1 MELLYNNKVIISF
14 LVGLLISAVYYNYNK
29 INELVDDKNTSTS
42 NKDKSLYIF
51 IIITCIIYGILYF
64 THEKTD
70 NVLQE
75 IHIGEPPF

>member
-1 MELLYNNKVIISF
+1 MELLYNNKIIISL
-14 LVGLLISAVYYNYNK
+14 LVGLLISAAYYNYNK
-29 INELVDDKNTSTS
+29 INEPLDEKNISIS

-64 THEKTD
+64 TQEKTD

-75 IHIGEPPF
+75 IHTCEPPF